1 MEKSYNI
8 EEIARNLLKRQN
20 KINKIRRN
28 NIKIS
33 TKKIEEN
40 QKNHL
45 NCNDTIKDSL
55 NSINPLNI
63 ITNNVNNSKNEQIDK
78 KKFQTNSNINKSS
91 FNTKETEFM
100 SNLTEILLEN
110 EKFNNN
116 NNNNILN
123 KIKNTSTFTE
133 KIEENI
139 LLEDEEKLNK
149 ITEPKNLKENIE
161 KIKGMYIQC
170 IRDLKKINDLK
181 KEILK
186 LKNFAYEFIQFIFSD
201 NIYYI
206 IIKNRY
212 NENIIEF
219 ILLQIYLFLSILY
232 LNLNNDNDFKNKK
245 NSYLNAIIYSSENYL
260 IFLNYI
266 KDYKLSEINS
276 KNFKNQNKIIHSI
289 LNLIYNQTPSKKQ
302 IFEFIQATKENSN
315 NSIINIIDLLKNNH
329 NLKEILTKVHKEI
342 LILPP
347 FNSNKYKYTL
357 IINLDENI
365 VHYVEEEEKS
375 YVKVRYNT
383 DNFLKNLSKFYEII
397 FFTSLNKDYAD
408 IIIDNIDTEK
418 KYVNFRLYREDTIN
432 FNFKN
437 FNKLG
442 RKVETSIIIN
452 NYSESPVNEN
462 ELRINIFDGSEEDK
476 ELVYLEQYLIE
487 LVKFDENDIR
497 EFIPQIQEKINNH
510 NCKNNI

>member
-1 MEKSYNI
+1 MENSYNI

-20 KINKIRRN
+20 NINKIRRN
-28 NIKIS
+28 KLKIA
-33 TKKIEEN
+33 TKKNDEN

-45 NCNDTIKDSL
+45 NNNDTIKDSL
-55 NSINPLNI
+55 NSINPQNI
-63 ITNNVNNSKNEQIDK
+63 ISNNFNNNLNNENQ

-100 SNLTEILLEN
+100 SNLTENLNEN
-110 EKFNNN
+110 DKFNNN
-116 NNNNILN
+116 
-123 KIKNTSTFTE
+123 KIKKTSE

-139 LLEDEEKLNK
+139 LLEDEEKFNK

-170 IRDLKKINDLK
+170 IRDLKKINEIK
-181 KEILK
+181 KQIIK

-201 NIYYI
+201 DIYYI

-232 LNLNNDNDFKNKK
+232 LNLNSDNDFQIKK

-266 KDYKLSEINS
+266 KDFKLSEINS
-276 KNFKNQNKIIHSI
+276 KNFKNQNRIIHSI

-302 IFEFIQATKENSN
+302 ISEFIQATKENSN
-315 NSIINIIDLLKNNH
+315 NSIINIIELLKNNH
-329 NLKEILTKVHKEI
+329 NLKEILIKVHKEI

-347 FNSNKYKYTL
+347 FNSNRFKYTL

-375 YVKVRYNT
+375 YVKVRFNT

-510 NCKNNI
+510 KL

>member
-1 MEKSYNI
+1 MENSYNI

-20 KINKIRRN
+20 NINKIRRN
-28 NIKIS
+28 KLKIA
-33 TKKIEEN
+33 TKKNDEN

-45 NCNDTIKDSL
+45 NNNDTIKDSL
-55 NSINPLNI
+55 NSINPQNI
-63 ITNNVNNSKNEQIDK
+63 ISNNFNNNLNNENQ

-100 SNLTEILLEN
+100 SNLTENLNEN
-110 EKFNNN
+110 DKFNNN
-116 NNNNILN
+116 
-123 KIKNTSTFTE
+123 KIKKTSE

-139 LLEDEEKLNK
+139 LLEDEEKFNK

-170 IRDLKKINDLK
+170 IRDLKKINDIK
-181 KEILK
+181 KQIIK

-201 NIYYI
+201 DIYYI

-232 LNLNNDNDFKNKK
+232 LNLNSDNDFQIKK
-245 NSYLNAIIYSSENYL
+245 NSYLNAIIYSSENYF

-266 KDYKLSEINS
+266 KDFKLSEINS
-276 KNFKNQNKIIHSI
+276 KNFKNQNRIIHSI

-302 IFEFIQATKENSN
+302 ISEFIQATKENSN
-315 NSIINIIDLLKNNH
+315 NSIINIIELLKNNH
-329 NLKEILTKVHKEI
+329 NLKEILIKVHKEI

-347 FNSNKYKYTL
+347 FNSNRFKYTL

-375 YVKVRYNT
+375 YVKVRFNT

-510 NCKNNI
+510 KL

>member
-1 MEKSYNI
+1 MENSYNI

-20 KINKIRRN
+20 NINKIRRN
-28 NIKIS
+28 KLKIA
-33 TKKIEEN
+33 TKKNDEN

-45 NCNDTIKDSL
+45 NNNDTIKDSL
-55 NSINPLNI
+55 NSINPQNI
-63 ITNNVNNSKNEQIDK
+63 ISNNFNNNFNNENQ

-100 SNLTEILLEN
+100 SNLTENLNEN
-110 EKFNNN
+110 DKFNNN
-116 NNNNILN
+116 
-123 KIKNTSTFTE
+123 KIKKTSE

-139 LLEDEEKLNK
+139 LLEDEEKFNK

-161 KIKGMYIQC
+161 KIKGMYIQI
-170 IRDLKKINDLK
+170 IRDLKKINDIK
-181 KEILK
+181 KQIIK

-201 NIYYI
+201 DIYYI

-232 LNLNNDNDFKNKK
+232 LNLNSDNDFQIKK

-266 KDYKLSEINS
+266 KDFKLSEINS
-276 KNFKNQNKIIHSI
+276 KNFKNQNRIIHSI

-302 IFEFIQATKENSN
+302 ISEFIQATKENSN
-315 NSIINIIDLLKNNH
+315 NSIINIIELLKNNH
-329 NLKEILTKVHKEI
+329 NLKEILIKVHKEI
-342 LILPP
+342 LILRP
-347 FNSNKYKYTL
+347 FNSNRFKYTL

-375 YVKVRYNT
+375 YVKVRFNT

-510 NCKNNI
+510 NFINNN

>member
-1 MEKSYNI
+1 MENSYNI

-20 KINKIRRN
+20 NINKIRRN
-28 NIKIS
+28 KLKIA
-33 TKKIEEN
+33 TKKNDEN

-45 NCNDTIKDSL
+45 NNNDTIKDSL
-55 NSINPLNI
+55 NSINPQNI
-63 ITNNVNNSKNEQIDK
+63 ISNNFNNNLNNENQ

-100 SNLTEILLEN
+100 SNLTENLNEN
-110 EKFNNN
+110 DKFNNN
-116 NNNNILN
+116 
-123 KIKNTSTFTE
+123 KIKKTSE

-139 LLEDEEKLNK
+139 LLEDEEKFNK

-170 IRDLKKINDLK
+170 IRDLKKINDIK
-181 KEILK
+181 KQIIK

-201 NIYYI
+201 DIYYI

-219 ILLQIYLFLSILY
+219 ILLQIYLFLNILY
-232 LNLNNDNDFKNKK
+232 LNLNSDNDFQIKK

-266 KDYKLSEINS
+266 KDFKLSEINS
-276 KNFKNQNKIIHSI
+276 KNFKNQNRIIHSI

-302 IFEFIQATKENSN
+302 ISEFIQATKENSN
-315 NSIINIIDLLKNNH
+315 NSIINIIELLKNNN
-329 NLKEILTKVHKEI
+329 NLKEILIKVHKEI

-347 FNSNKYKYTL
+347 FNSNRFKYTL

-375 YVKVRYNT
+375 YVKVRFNT

-510 NCKNNI
+510 KL

>member
-1 MEKSYNI
+1 MENSYNI

-20 KINKIRRN
+20 NINKIRRN
-28 NIKIS
+28 KLKIA
-33 TKKIEEN
+33 TKKNDEN

-45 NCNDTIKDSL
+45 NNNDTIKDSL
-55 NSINPLNI
+55 NSINPQNI
-63 ITNNVNNSKNEQIDK
+63 ISNNFNNNLNNENQ

-100 SNLTEILLEN
+100 SNLTENLNEN
-110 EKFNNN
+110 DKFNNN
-116 NNNNILN
+116 
-123 KIKNTSTFTE
+123 KIKKTSE

-139 LLEDEEKLNK
+139 LLEDEEKFNK

-170 IRDLKKINDLK
+170 IRDLKKINDIK
-181 KEILK
+181 KQIIK

-201 NIYYI
+201 DIYYI

-232 LNLNNDNDFKNKK
+232 LNLNSDNDFQIKK

-266 KDYKLSEINS
+266 KDFKLSEINS
-276 KNFKNQNKIIHSI
+276 KNFKNQNRIIHSI

-302 IFEFIQATKENSN
+302 ISEFIQATKENSN
-315 NSIINIIDLLKNNH
+315 NSIINIIELLKNNH
-329 NLKEILTKVHKEI
+329 NLKEILIKVHKEI

-347 FNSNKYKYTL
+347 FNSNRFKYTL

-375 YVKVRYNT
+375 YVKVRFNT
-383 DNFLKNLSKFYEII
+383 DNFLKNLSEFYEII

-510 NCKNNI
+510 KL

>member
-1 MEKSYNI
+1 MENSYNI

-20 KINKIRRN
+20 NINKIRRN
-28 NIKIS
+28 KLKIA
-33 TKKIEEN
+33 TKKNDEN

-45 NCNDTIKDSL
+45 NNNDTIKDSL
-55 NSINPLNI
+55 NSINPQNI
-63 ITNNVNNSKNEQIDK
+63 ISNNFNNNLNNENQ

-100 SNLTEILLEN
+100 SNLTENLNEN
-110 EKFNNN
+110 DKFNNN
-116 NNNNILN
+116 
-123 KIKNTSTFTE
+123 KIKKTSE

-139 LLEDEEKLNK
+139 LLEDEEKFNK

-170 IRDLKKINDLK
+170 IRDLKKINDIK
-181 KEILK
+181 KQIIK

-201 NIYYI
+201 DIYYI

-232 LNLNNDNDFKNKK
+232 LNLNSDNDFQIKK

-266 KDYKLSEINS
+266 KDFKLSEINS
-276 KNFKNQNKIIHSI
+276 KNFKNQNRIIHSI

-302 IFEFIQATKENSN
+302 ISEFIQATKENSN
-315 NSIINIIDLLKNNH
+315 NSIINIIELLKNNH
-329 NLKEILTKVHKEI
+329 NLKEILIKVHKEI

-347 FNSNKYKYTL
+347 FNSNRFKYTL

-375 YVKVRYNT
+375 YVKVRFNT

>member
-1 MEKSYNI
+1 MENSYNI

-20 KINKIRRN
+20 NINKIRRN
-28 NIKIS
+28 KLKIA
-33 TKKIEEN
+33 TKKNDEN

-45 NCNDTIKDSL
+45 NNNDTIKDSL
-55 NSINPLNI
+55 NSINPQNI
-63 ITNNVNNSKNEQIDK
+63 ISNNFNNNLNNENQ

-100 SNLTEILLEN
+100 SNLTENLNEN
-110 EKFNNN
+110 DKFNNN
-116 NNNNILN
+116 
-123 KIKNTSTFTE
+123 KIKKTSE

-139 LLEDEEKLNK
+139 LLEDEEKFNK

-170 IRDLKKINDLK
+170 IRDLKKINDIK
-181 KEILK
+181 KQIIK

-201 NIYYI
+201 DIYYI

-232 LNLNNDNDFKNKK
+232 LNLNSDNDFQIKK

-266 KDYKLSEINS
+266 KDFKLSEINS
-276 KNFKNQNKIIHSI
+276 KNFKNQNRIIHSI

-302 IFEFIQATKENSN
+302 ISEFIQATKENSN
-315 NSIINIIDLLKNNH
+315 NSIINIIELLKNNH
-329 NLKEILTKVHKEI
+329 NLKEILIKVHKEI

-347 FNSNKYKYTL
+347 FNSNRFKYTL

-375 YVKVRYNT
+375 YVKVRFNT

-510 NCKNNI
+510 KL

>member
-1 MEKSYNI
+1 MENSYNI

-20 KINKIRRN
+20 NINKIRRN
-28 NIKIS
+28 KLKIA
-33 TKKIEEN
+33 TKKNDEN

-45 NCNDTIKDSL
+45 NNNDTIKDSL
-55 NSINPLNI
+55 NSINPQNI
-63 ITNNVNNSKNEQIDK
+63 ISNNFNNNNFNNENQ

-100 SNLTEILLEN
+100 SNLTENLNEN
-110 EKFNNN
+110 DKFNNN
-116 NNNNILN
+116 N
-123 KIKNTSTFTE
+123 KIKKTSE

-139 LLEDEEKLNK
+139 LLEDEEKFNK

-161 KIKGMYIQC
+161 KIKGMYIQI
-170 IRDLKKINDLK
+170 IRDLKKINDIK
-181 KEILK
+181 KQIIK

-201 NIYYI
+201 DIYYI

-232 LNLNNDNDFKNKK
+232 LNLNSDNDFQIKK

-266 KDYKLSEINS
+266 KDFKLSEINS
-276 KNFKNQNKIIHSI
+276 KNFKNQNRIIHSI

-302 IFEFIQATKENSN
+302 ISEFIQATKENSN
-315 NSIINIIDLLKNNH
+315 NSIINIIELLKNNH
-329 NLKEILTKVHKEI
+329 NLKEILIKVHKEI

-347 FNSNKYKYTL
+347 FNSNRFKYTL

-375 YVKVRYNT
+375 YVKVRFNT

-442 RKVETSIIIN
+442 RNVETSIIIN

>member
-1 MEKSYNI
+1 MENSYNI

-20 KINKIRRN
+20 NINKIRRN
-28 NIKIS
+28 KLKIA
-33 TKKIEEN
+33 TKKNDEN

-45 NCNDTIKDSL
+45 NNNDTIKDSL
-55 NSINPLNI
+55 NSINPQNI
-63 ITNNVNNSKNEQIDK
+63 ISNNFNNNLNNENQ

-100 SNLTEILLEN
+100 SNLTENLNEN
-110 EKFNNN
+110 DKFNNN
-116 NNNNILN
+116 
-123 KIKNTSTFTE
+123 KIKKTSE

-139 LLEDEEKLNK
+139 LLEDEEKFNK

-170 IRDLKKINDLK
+170 IRDLKKINDIK
-181 KEILK
+181 KQIIK

-201 NIYYI
+201 DIYYI

-232 LNLNNDNDFKNKK
+232 LNLNSDNDFQIKK

-266 KDYKLSEINS
+266 KDFKLSEINS
-276 KNFKNQNKIIHSI
+276 KNFKNQNRIIHSI

-302 IFEFIQATKENSN
+302 ISEFIQATKENSN
-315 NSIINIIDLLKNNH
+315 NSIINIIELLKNNH
-329 NLKEILTKVHKEI
+329 NLKEILIKVHKEI

-347 FNSNKYKYTL
+347 FNSDRFKYTL

-375 YVKVRYNT
+375 YVKVRFNT

-510 NCKNNI
+510 KL

>member
-1 MEKSYNI
+1 MENSYNI

-20 KINKIRRN
+20 NINKIRRN
-28 NIKIS
+28 KLKIA
-33 TKKIEEN
+33 TKKNDEN

-45 NCNDTIKDSL
+45 NNNDTIKDSL
-55 NSINPLNI
+55 NSINPQNI
-63 ITNNVNNSKNEQIDK
+63 ISNNFNNNLNNENQ

-100 SNLTEILLEN
+100 SNLTENLNEN
-110 EKFNNN
+110 DKFNNN
-116 NNNNILN
+116 
-123 KIKNTSTFTE
+123 KIKKTSE

-139 LLEDEEKLNK
+139 LLEDEEKFNK

-170 IRDLKKINDLK
+170 IRDLKKINDIK
-181 KEILK
+181 KQIIK
-186 LKNFAYEFIQFIFSD
+186 LKNFSYEFIQFIFSD
-201 NIYYI
+201 DIYYI

-232 LNLNNDNDFKNKK
+232 LNLNSDNDFQIKK

-266 KDYKLSEINS
+266 KDFKLSEINS
-276 KNFKNQNKIIHSI
+276 KNFKNQNRIIHSI

-302 IFEFIQATKENSN
+302 ISEFIQATKENSN
-315 NSIINIIDLLKNNH
+315 NSIINIIELLKNNH
-329 NLKEILTKVHKEI
+329 NLKEILIKVHKEI

-347 FNSNKYKYTL
+347 FNSNRFKYTL

-375 YVKVRYNT
+375 YVKVRFNT

-510 NCKNNI
+510 KL

>member
-1 MEKSYNI
+1 MENSYNI

-20 KINKIRRN
+20 NINKIRRN
-28 NIKIS
+28 KLKIA
-33 TKKIEEN
+33 TKKNDEN

-45 NCNDTIKDSL
+45 NNNDTIKDSL
-55 NSINPLNI
+55 NSINPQNI
-63 ITNNVNNSKNEQIDK
+63 ISNNFNNNLNNENQ

-100 SNLTEILLEN
+100 SNLTENLNEN
-110 EKFNNN
+110 DKFNNN
-116 NNNNILN
+116 
-123 KIKNTSTFTE
+123 KIKKTSE

-139 LLEDEEKLNK
+139 LLEDEEKFNK

-170 IRDLKKINDLK
+170 IRDLKKINDIK
-181 KEILK
+181 KQIIK
-186 LKNFAYEFIQFIFSD
+186 LKNFAYEFIHFIFSD
-201 NIYYI
+201 DIYYI

-232 LNLNNDNDFKNKK
+232 LNLNSDNDFQIKK

-266 KDYKLSEINS
+266 KDFKLSEINS
-276 KNFKNQNKIIHSI
+276 KNFKNQNRIIHSI

-302 IFEFIQATKENSN
+302 ISEFIQATKENSN
-315 NSIINIIDLLKNNH
+315 NSIINIIELLKNNH
-329 NLKEILTKVHKEI
+329 NLKEILIKVHKEI

-347 FNSNKYKYTL
+347 FNSNRFKYTL

-375 YVKVRYNT
+375 YVKVRFNT
-383 DNFLKNLSKFYEII
+383 DNFLKNLSEFYEII

>member
-1 MEKSYNI
+1 MENSYNI

-20 KINKIRRN
+20 NINKIRRN
-28 NIKIS
+28 KLKIA
-33 TKKIEEN
+33 TKKNDEN

-45 NCNDTIKDSL
+45 NNNDTIKDSL
-55 NSINPLNI
+55 NSINPQNI
-63 ITNNVNNSKNEQIDK
+63 ISNNFNNNLNNENQ

-100 SNLTEILLEN
+100 SNLTENLNEN
-110 EKFNNN
+110 DKFNNN
-116 NNNNILN
+116 
-123 KIKNTSTFTE
+123 KIKKTSE

-139 LLEDEEKLNK
+139 LLEDEEKFNK

-170 IRDLKKINDLK
+170 IRDLKKINDIK
-181 KEILK
+181 KQIIK
-186 LKNFAYEFIQFIFSD
+186 LKNFAYEFIHFIFSD
-201 NIYYI
+201 DIYYI

-232 LNLNNDNDFKNKK
+232 LNLNSDNDFQIKK

-266 KDYKLSEINS
+266 KDFKLSEINS
-276 KNFKNQNKIIHSI
+276 KNFKNQNRIIHSI

-302 IFEFIQATKENSN
+302 ISEFIQATKENSN
-315 NSIINIIDLLKNNH
+315 NSIINIIELLKNNH
-329 NLKEILTKVHKEI
+329 NLKEILIKVHKEI

-347 FNSNKYKYTL
+347 FNSNRFKYTL

-375 YVKVRYNT
+375 YVKVRFNT

-510 NCKNNI
+510 KL